1 MEGWLRRERLMSAL
15 LLDKTLVV
23 LVSLTV
29 VIGFIIL
36 KARNLL

>member
-1 MEGWLRRERLMSAL
+1 MSAL

-23 LVSLTV
+23 LVSLNV

>member
-1 MEGWLRRERLMSAL
+1 MSAL

-23 LVSLTV
+23 LVSLDV

>member
-1 MEGWLRRERLMSAL
+1 MSAL